1 MLNDFLDANRSLL
14 IERCRNMVARRSV
27 PKLPFPESAH
37 GIPIFLDQVIKTL
50 AVELH
55 PRVTRRNIVS
65 STPEPG
71 PEADVVPAATLHG
84 RDLLE
89 EGFTIEQVIR
99 DYGDVCQ
106 AVTNL
111 AVETQ
116 TAISADEFRIFN
128 RCLDDAIAA
137 AVTEYSQQN
146 SQITLIHT
154 QAQLSAARHDVHEAQ
169 LRALHDSL
177 TGLPNRELFDDRLAH
192 AIALAQRH
200 DWTLAVMFI
209 DLDQFKSINDAH
221 GHTAGDMILKTIAE
235 RLLQYVRDE
244 DTVCRN
250 GGDEF
255 LYLVMDPGGNQNIG
269 HIADSM
275 FRTIAMPVSVAGLE
289 FTIKPSIGIAIYPDQ
304 GSVGDELI
312 KSADTAMYDA
322 KKNSRGIVFFD
333 RPQARITA

>member
-1 MLNDFLDANRSLL
+1 MLHDFLNTNRSLL
-14 IERCRNMVARRSV
+14 IERCRTMVGNRSI

-37 GIPIFLDQVIKTL
+37 GIPVFLDQIARTL
-50 AVELH
+50 AIELH
-55 PRVTRRNIVS
+55 PDVVQR
-65 STPEPG
+65 G
-71 PEADVVPAATLHG
+71 AEADLVPTATLHG

-111 AVETQ
+111 AAETG
-116 TAISADEFRIFN
+116 TTISADEFRIFN
-128 RCLDDAIAA
+128 RCLDNAIAA
-137 AVTEYSQQN
+137 AVTEYSQHN
-146 SQITLIHT
+146 SQKTLAYT
-154 QAQLSAARHDVHEAQ
+154 REQLSAAKQEAHNAQ

-209 DLDQFKSINDAH
+209 DLDQFKSINDTH
-221 GHTAGDMILKTIAE
+221 GHTAGDKILKTIAE

-244 DTVCRN
+244 DTACRT

-255 LYLVMDPGGNQNIG
+255 LYLVMDPKGNQNIEQ
-269 HIADSM
+269 IADAV
-275 FRTIAMPVSVAGLE
+275 FGTIAAPVSLDGSE
-289 FTIKPSIGIAIYPDQ
+289 FVIKPSIGIAVYPDH
-304 GSVGDELI
+304 GSFGDDLI
-312 KSADTAMYDA
+312 KNADAAMYHA
-322 KKNSRGIVFFD
+322 KKSSRGIAFFD
-333 RPQARITA
+333 RQGAGTTA